1 MSVFVTDTHPIV
13 WFTLGKRRELSAKAL
28 AAFENAEAGSGFI
41 YVPAV
46 VLWEAAI
53 LERKGRIKLAG
64 GFLRWTETI
73 FKNSG
78 FGIAPLEPTAVNS
91 AVGYNFNNDPF
102 DAAIAATAAELA
114 LPLITKDAA
123 ITGSNLIEIYW

>member
-1 MSVFVTDTHPIV
+1 MSVFVTDTHPLL
-13 WFTLGKRRELSAKAL
+13 WFTLNKQRELSPKAL
-28 AAFENAEAGSGFI
+28 AAFQSAADGNGFI

-46 VLWEAAI
+46 VLWETAI

-78 FGIAPLEPTAVNS
+78 FGIAPLEPSAIDLAV
-91 AVGYNFNNDPF
+91 AYNFNNDPF
-102 DAAIAATAAELA
+102 DNAVAAVAADLS

-123 ITGSNLIEIYW
+123 ITASNLVEIYW

>member
-1 MSVFVTDTHPIV
+1 MSVFVTDTHPLV
-13 WFTLGKRRELSAKAL
+13 WFTLGKRRELSPKAL
-28 AAFENAEAGSGFI
+28 AAFENAVAGNGFI

-46 VLWEAAI
+46 VLWETAI
-53 LERKGRIKLAG
+53 LEHKGRIKLTG

-78 FGIAPLEPTAVNS
+78 FGIAPLEPSAIAS

-102 DAAIAATAAELA
+102 DNAIVAAAADLSI
-114 LPLITKDAA
+114 PLITKDAA
-123 ITGSNLIEIYW
+123 ITDSNLIEIYW